1 VTPNRR
7 KSMETSKDAKN
18 PKVTNQ
24 DRSHSL
30 DKAHSFW
37 IKEFSWRSLRSLR
50 LHPGELFDEGENH
63 RMVFLPFSLSAACT
77 EQLVD

>member
-1 VTPNRR
+1 MENLQGRQERDGYEPRP
-7 KSMETSKDAKN
+7 KSFSGQGA
-18 PKVTNQ
+18 
-24 DRSHSL
+24 L
-30 DKAHSFW
+30 IF
-37 IKEFSWRSLRSLR
+37 KEFSWRSLRSLR